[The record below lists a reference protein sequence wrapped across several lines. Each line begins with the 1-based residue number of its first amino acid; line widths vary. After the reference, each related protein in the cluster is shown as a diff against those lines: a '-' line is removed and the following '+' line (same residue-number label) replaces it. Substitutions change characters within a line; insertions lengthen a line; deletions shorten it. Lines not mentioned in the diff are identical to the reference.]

1 MPDDN
6 VSILEMPGTG
16 GRFAVMPEA
25 DFLIMEKTLKHLGIA
40 LRNKDAAEEMREI
53 VEASLARGRIERG
66 EEETYPAALVA
77 RLVAGEN
84 PVRAFR
90 SWRGLSAGE
99 LARKSGISAPYLSG
113 IETGGKAGSVSV
125 LKKIAAALGV
135 DLEDLVG

>member
-1 MPDDN
+1 MADDN
-6 VSILEMPGTG
+6 VSILEMPGSG
-16 GRFAVMPEA
+16 GRFAVIPEA
-25 DFLIMEKTLKHLGIA
+25 DFLIMEKTLKQLGIA

-77 RLVAGEN
+77 KLVAGEN

-125 LKKIAAALGV
+125 LKRIAAALAV
-135 DLEDLVG
+135 DLEDIAG